1 MKIIL
6 NNQKEYD
13 VIESST
19 VERVTIL
26 VDNYAEIDK
35 LSKEFTKEN
44 LKRVTLNENIYERI
58 YPLLVKTESAG
69 EQIAVTF
76 LNRKETF
83 EEKVLIQLGDLQETV
98 LALSEGGNE

>member
-6 NNQKEYD
+6 NNKKEYD

-19 VERVTIL
+19 IERVTIL
-26 VDNYAEIDK
+26 VDSYSKVDK

-44 LKRVTLNENIYERI
+44 LKRVTLNENVYERI
-58 YPLLVKTESAG
+58 YPLSVKTESAG

-76 LNRKETF
+76 INRKETF

-98 LALSEGGNE
+98 LSLTDGGNE